1 MTVLPAVTKRG
12 KGLGAAAALWTLP
25 PSALGVGGMQGKQMG
40 FQVREYCVLE
50 LTVIH
55 NTSAQIA
62 QSPRHLPK
70 EGGGGGEWRGVVSK
84 GCSVPGSI
92 NTAPSVT

>member
-1 MTVLPAVTKRG
+1 
-12 KGLGAAAALWTLP
+12 
-25 PSALGVGGMQGKQMG
+25 MQRKQMG
-40 FQVREYCVLE
+40 VEVEEDCVLE

-62 QSPRHLPK
+62 KSP
-70 EGGGGGEWRGVVSK
+70 GICQRGVDRGEGHGAVSK